1 MSKKKIIGIILIC
14 IFSFSAFVCGG
25 IFAHQY
31 HESRTRADS
40 FNDLSGLINVVEPV
54 TPSEDSS
61 EEELTEETIDPEILE
76 AQLAQEKYGRLFEQ
90 NQDFIGWINIPDTNI
105 DYPVMQTPSNPDFYL
120 KHGFDKE
127 YSDYGVPYIEESC
140 ALGISNNIVIY
151 GHHMKDGS
159 MFNDLCGY
167 TEKAFWEA
175 HPTIYFD
182 TVSKFGTYQ
191 VVAVFK
197 FDTNNETF
205 KYNECVTM
213 NEEQFAEFMVNVHA
227 RELYDT
233 GVDAEYGDQLLTL
246 STCEYSYKNG
256 RFVVVAKRVN

>member
-40 FNDLSGLINVVEPV
+40 FNDLSGLINDVEPV

-90 NQDFIGWINIPDTNI
+90 NQDFIGWIKIDGTKV
-105 DYPVMQTPSNPDFYL
+105 DYPVMQSPNNPDYYL
-120 KHGFDKE
+120 KHSFEKA
-127 YSDYGVPYIEESC
+127 YSDYGVPYIDEAC
-140 ALGISNNIVIY
+140 ATGISNNLVIY
-151 GHHMKDGS
+151 GHHMRNGT
-159 MFNDLCGY
+159 MFSDLCNY
-167 TEKAFWEA
+167 TDADFCKE
-175 HPTIYFD
+175 HPIINFD
-182 TVSKFGTYQ
+182 TLSGFGEYQ

-197 FDTNNETF
+197 FNTNHEDF
-205 KYNECVTM
+205 RYNEYTQM
-213 NEEQFAEFMVNVHA
+213 NEEQFKEFMSQVHA
-227 RELYDT
+227 RQCYDT
-233 GVDAEYGDQLLTL
+233 GIDAEYGDQLITL
-246 STCEYSYKNG
+246 STCEYTYNNG
-256 RFVVVAKRVN
+256 RFVVVAKKV